1 MSVSANTTRLWVFNY
16 HQYKQNEVN
25 SVRECCAKNNNE
37 QKCRLS
43 DIDSSPNVSELA
55 LNQWSSKYVGIVARF
70 AYATKQILF
79 SFICLRL
86 VLLASNIKVYRIAM
100 SVISSHSLLSRQI
113 LLWPPFKEIENNN
126 CFKIYPAR
134 SDLKKSERKPLKHD
148 YLEFLIDRSIN
159 AWKAFMLPET
169 GSWHVQ
175 KLDIFTEFSNMVI
188 TVSILSSTASKN
200 RKRIIKTFNCCPCH
214 LR

>member
-1 MSVSANTTRLWVFNY
+1 
-16 HQYKQNEVN
+16 
-25 SVRECCAKNNNE
+25 
-37 QKCRLS
+37 
-43 DIDSSPNVSELA
+43 
-55 LNQWSSKYVGIVARF
+55 
-70 AYATKQILF
+70 
-79 SFICLRL
+79 
-86 VLLASNIKVYRIAM
+86 M

-148 YLEFLIDRSIN
+148 YFEFLIDRSIN
-159 AWKAFMLPET
+159 AWKEFMLPET

-214 LR
+214 LRWNPELYLLLSIYWFRFVLFSCWIACDWNIVAAARERRRKNEGRG